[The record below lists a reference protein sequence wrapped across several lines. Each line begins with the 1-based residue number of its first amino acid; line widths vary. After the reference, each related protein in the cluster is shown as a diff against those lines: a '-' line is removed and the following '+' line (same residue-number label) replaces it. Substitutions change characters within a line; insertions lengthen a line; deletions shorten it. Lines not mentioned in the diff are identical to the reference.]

1 MISYIGDFSYDVCSY
16 PFCAMDTGWVRSYYN
31 IFIRLDDLVYWF
43 VPTYVCFDICLQ
55 FVGIGKVSLPDIH
68 PV

>member
-1 MISYIGDFSYDVCSY
+1 
-16 PFCAMDTGWVRSYYN
+16 MDTGWVRSYYN